1 MYKTPGELTEQFG
14 RQLVAMGMPL
24 WRLGVG
30 IWTLHPQLAGRNY
43 HWLRDGDGVVEG
55 STPHGMLLTP
65 AYLNSPVRQVSE
77 GLGGVRQRLN
87 QPGKSE
93 FQFPVME
100 DLRARGGTDYVAMP
114 LPFSDGQINT
124 LTLTSDHPD
133 GFSTADLGAV
143 FQCVFGLSRFYETM
157 SLHQNTRTLL
167 TTYLGLRSGT
177 RVLNGQTQRGQ
188 GEEIRAA
195 ILFCD
200 LRNSTQLAAAM
211 PRRDYLDL
219 LNNYFEIVADPIL
232 SRWGEVLKFIG
243 DAVLAIFPVE
253 GDPRAACALARDAA
267 QEIVARLAETE
278 GPALRCAI
286 GVHVGEV
293 TFGNVGAPE
302 RLDFTVIGSAANLAA
317 RLSEQCKVLDEALL
331 FSGAVQNA
339 LPDDM
344 TTLGRHDLHNIADGT
359 EIFKIPA

>member
-1 MYKTPGELTEQFG
+1 
-14 RQLVAMGMPL
+14 
-24 WRLGVG
+24 
-30 IWTLHPQLAGRNY
+30 
-43 HWLRDGDGVVEG
+43 
-55 STPHGMLLTP
+55 
-65 AYLNSPVRQVSE
+65 
-77 GLGGVRQRLN
+77 
-87 QPGKSE
+87 
-93 FQFPVME
+93 
-100 DLRARGGTDYVAMP
+100 
-114 LPFSDGQINT
+114 
-124 LTLTSDHPD
+124 
-133 GFSTADLGAV
+133 
-143 FQCVFGLSRFYETM
+143 
-157 SLHQNTRTLL
+157 
-167 TTYLGLRSGT
+167 
-177 RVLNGQTQRGQ
+177 
-188 GEEIRAA
+188 
-195 ILFCD
+195 
-200 LRNSTQLAAAM
+200 
-211 PRRDYLDL
+211 
-219 LNNYFEIVADPIL
+219 
-232 SRWGEVLKFIG
+232 FIG